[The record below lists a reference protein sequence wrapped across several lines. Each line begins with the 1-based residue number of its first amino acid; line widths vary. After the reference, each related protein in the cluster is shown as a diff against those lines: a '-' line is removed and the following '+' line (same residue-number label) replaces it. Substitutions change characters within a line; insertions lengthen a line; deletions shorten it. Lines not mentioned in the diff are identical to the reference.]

1 MASRIRNQN
10 REGKREEIVV
20 EAEREKERSKH
31 FHRRSAAI
39 CHFSLE
45 GSIAIMS
52 YRRSNFMGTSDMFLQ
67 FEDNLD
73 NIAGGS
79 SSQQATLTP
88 RRRAQA
94 PRCNKW
100 AHSDNDRPWVEKPI
114 SPHAVRF
121 SQTIGVCVRKTFPIR
136 CLKWA
141 DVGREYIKRL
151 FVLDFNDQAMNRF
164 IEHQMLT
171 TFKEFQADCHRHFK
185 KYSESRLTVK
195 EFPSSANDAHTHLVG
210 KEVSPMQTMPMRISA
225 LGEAFPMSYQYGV
238 VKASPRAFLPTF
250 FPTSFCTSGYPFPTY
265 FSFLPTFFGVE
276 STPVSCSEINS
287 QRKD

>member
-1 MASRIRNQN
+1 MNTASGETSRKHSFLMHQEGNQN

-39 CHFSLE
+39 CHFSYGSLCSLE
-45 GSIAIMS
+45 G
-52 YRRSNFMGTSDMFLQ
+52 FVGCED
-67 FEDNLD
+67 FEETC
-73 NIAGGS
+73 AV
-79 SSQQATLTP
+79 LTFGV
-88 RRRAQA
+88 RA